1 MNRFKVIA
9 RDLIYDGKVD
19 HGFGTGSAKDL
30 QTRLKPL
37 VRKTQ
42 QDDRAPA
49 ASSRAAMLERYL
61 MRW

>member
-1 MNRFKVIA
+1 MRRGLLRETTRA
-9 RDLIYDGKVD
+9 LRDV
-19 HGFGTGSAKDL
+19 TSPSC
-30 QTRLKPL
+30 KPL

-49 ASSRAAMLERYL
+49 ASSRAAMLERYH